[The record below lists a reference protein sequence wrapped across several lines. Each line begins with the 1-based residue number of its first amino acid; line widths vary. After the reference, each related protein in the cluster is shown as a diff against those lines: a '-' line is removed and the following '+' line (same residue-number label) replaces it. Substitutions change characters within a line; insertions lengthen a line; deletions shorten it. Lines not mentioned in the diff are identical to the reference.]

1 MVTLSSSPKDL
12 YMPVMNGGECCAKI
26 RSLPGGANVPIIGV
40 TAHDD
45 KEEMGRFLDNGM
57 NGCLTKPV
65 NAKQLK
71 RVLNRFTG
79 DVAGAAVYTK
89 KNWMEVVHSKKP
101 PPEKARILVVEDN
114 LMIQSVMRSLLKR
127 LKYEN
132 VSVCNNGREAISA
145 VSADSYDIIFMVMT
159 PLSLSLLSLSLCS
172 FGRVEEETVK

>member
-1 MVTLSSSPKDL
+1 
-12 YMPVMNGGECCAKI
+12 MPVMNGGECCAKI

-45 KEEMGRFLDNGM
+45 KEEMGKFLDNGM

-79 DVAGAAVYTK
+79 DVAGTAVYTK
-89 KNWMEVVHSKKP
+89 KNWMEVIHSKKP
-101 PPEKARILVVEDN
+101 SPDKARILLVEDN
-114 LMIQSVMRSLLKR
+114 LMIQTVMRSLLKR

-132 VSVCNNGREAISA
+132 ISACNNGKEAISA
-145 VSADSYDIIFMVMT
+145 VSAEHYDLIFMVT
-159 PLSLSLLSLSLCS
+159 PSVSEFSQESLPLFFFLRVVSLC
-172 FGRVEEETVK
+172 